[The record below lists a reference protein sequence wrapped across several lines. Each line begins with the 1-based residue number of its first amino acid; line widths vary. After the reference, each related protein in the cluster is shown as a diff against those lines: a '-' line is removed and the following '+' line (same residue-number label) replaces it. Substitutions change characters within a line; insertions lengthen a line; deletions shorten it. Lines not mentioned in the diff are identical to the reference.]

1 MHIEKQLY
9 VTSYDE
15 DMSVYLRFIE
25 RGILAENLLTRNIFL
40 PPLNF
45 SSKRA
50 GSLVITDG
58 ISVIKPRAASGSLGY
73 PRYEEETRVVPRV
86 YTTRPFL

>member
-1 MHIEKQLY
+1 M
-9 VTSYDE
+9 
-15 DMSVYLRFIE
+15 
-25 RGILAENLLTRNIFL
+25 FL

-50 GSLVITDG
+50 EPLVITDG

-86 YTTRPFL
+86 YTTRPF